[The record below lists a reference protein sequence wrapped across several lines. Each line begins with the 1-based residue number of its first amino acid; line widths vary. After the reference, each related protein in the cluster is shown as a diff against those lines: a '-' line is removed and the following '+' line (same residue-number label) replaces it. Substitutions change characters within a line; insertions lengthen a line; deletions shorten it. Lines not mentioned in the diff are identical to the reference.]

1 LARVGCRGASFDNR
15 WAAGHIIAFDSSVNA
30 NRDENNNG
38 SKSNRHDL
46 DVCVA
51 ASAH

>member
-30 NRDENNNG
+30 SRDENNNG
-38 SKSNRHDL
+38 GKSNRHDL